1 MPDYTLDNPRN
12 ASFTTLSTYQAFKV
26 LKKPEIN
33 CRLDF
38 FLVSQRLMS
47 DVICAGIST
56 AYKTDH
62 SMVTINIAFH
72 SNPKGPGFWKLNTSF
87 LTEMDYATQIRTVI
101 TQVDGQYKD
110 DDNVSDAFLWEMMI
124 FKIREKSMQYAAA
137 KK

>member
-1 MPDYTLDNPRN
+1 
-12 ASFTTLSTYQAFKV
+12 
-26 LKKPEIN
+26 
-33 CRLDF
+33 
-38 FLVSQRLMS
+38 
-47 DVICAGIST
+47 
-56 AYKTDH
+56 
-62 SMVTINIAFH
+62 MVTINIAFH